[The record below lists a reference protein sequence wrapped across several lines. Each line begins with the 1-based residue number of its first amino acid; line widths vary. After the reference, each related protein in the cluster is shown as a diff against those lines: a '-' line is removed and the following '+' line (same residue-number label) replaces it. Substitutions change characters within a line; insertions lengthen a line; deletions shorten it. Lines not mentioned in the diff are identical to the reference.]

1 MDILKTFGAAVRL
14 AREQRGLTQEEVAH
28 RAGITV
34 GYLSQL
40 ENGRRNPSLLVMAA
54 ICEVLE
60 TPLEAVV
67 KPISRLA

>member
-1 MDILKTFGAAVRL
+1 MDILKTFGAAVRQ
-14 AREQRGLTQEEVAH
+14 AREQQGLTQEEVAH

-67 KPISRLA
+67 KPISRPV